1 MSSNEMLKLK
11 MDKQELIQRSH
22 KLSLELSQ
30 EKDYVELIKK
40 ENKELKE
47 QVSRGEIFRLREK
60 IKQIE
65 LSNKQYV
72 LKLRKENEELKEE
85 VMVSSAQYQQ
95 LYQKSKV
102 FRVNPCQ
109 AAEIEELRKENE
121 ELKLYK
127 DLKKKNWLN
136 SGATLELKK
145 DLEIRTRG
153 RDKWKSVA
161 NEVCEENDALFK
173 ENEAL
178 KLGIIPMNDYQ
189 EENGKC
195 SYEFSVYEDK
205 LEESHGRKE
214 FIRILKERMGCLHN
228 DYCCGHNPSYAVPM
242 DYINERL
249 EMNDKI
255 DLRLHPVFKLLKHHM
270 KVASRLR
277 DRLVDPARAKLLD

>member
-1 MSSNEMLKLK
+1 MSKKAYSQLSILRQHEQTITELK

-22 KLSLELSQ
+22 NLSLELSQ

-40 ENKELKE
+40 ENEELKE
-47 QVSRGEIFRLREK
+47 QVSRGEVFRLREK

-72 LKLRKENEELKEE
+72 LKLKQIKQNMLLFTQEHDQKIKELKKEN
-85 VMVSSAQYQQ
+85 
-95 LYQKSKV
+95 
-102 FRVNPCQ
+102 N
-109 AAEIEELRKENE
+109 

-153 RDKWKSVA
+153 RDKWRAVS
-161 NEVCEENDALFK
+161 NELCDENDALLK

-270 KVASRLR
+270 KVAS
-277 DRLVDPARAKLLD
+277 PTN